1 MPDKRHLGA
10 NLPTFQLIIV
20 LPQFLPKGP
29 PLACVR
35 QMHIYSPYTWLSETS
50 SAKNI
55 SSQDCRKD
63 SQHSKL
69 DSTATTPTTTENTT
83 FTFEWVVLNLYNN
96 NIIAKFRLN
105 NQKFNKAKKNSLS

>member
-1 MPDKRHLGA
+1 MADKRRLGA
-10 NLPTFQLIIV
+10 NLPTFKLIIV

-35 QMHIYSPYTWLSETS
+35 QMHVYSPYTRLSETS

-55 SSQDCRKD
+55 SSQDCGKD

-83 FTFEWVVLNLYNN
+83 FTFE
-96 NIIAKFRLN
+96 
-105 NQKFNKAKKNSLS
+105 